1 MAPISVAQSYVRET
15 KFIKGDS
22 LVVIFTSEEDLKSDK
37 RVKIKCDFT
46 VRIPIKQKQNSNVL
60 VNITISKKEKGIF
73 NFIEFSSKDST
84 DLKFKGELFYSE
96 LIRKNWVS
104 RISYQIPLNVWINS
118 IKNIRKDKVFATLLN
133 GDDKLSFTLSN
144 KLVEKGQYVLDLIDQ
159 NKLFQDWTISLSKHL
174 IEKGGNTIF
183 CNLLKPFVYLMK
195 A

>member
-159 NKLFQDWTISLSKHL
+159 NKLFQD
-174 IEKGGNTIF
+174 
-183 CNLLKPFVYLMK
+183 
-195 A
+195 